1 MPTQEAHGT
10 SRALRQGALARVAGA
25 YAAMVALLTAIAAWG
40 QSLVPTI
47 AVGNRSTINTD
58 DPFWVD
64 PWVRWDSN
72 WYGGIAENGY
82 AYTPGQQSGIAFF
95 PSYPMAIR
103 GLTEV
108 TGDHQ
113 VSGVL
118 ITLVCGLLSVLLFHN
133 WLRTRVSGRAAT
145 LALAS
150 LMVYPYAFFLYG
162 AMYSDALFLLCV
174 LAAFTCLEKR
184 WFLAAGLIGAVA
196 TAGRPV
202 GLALVAGLCVRTL
215 EMLAQ
220 DRSGARERASA
231 ETRVTFRDL
240 LLSLRDLRFRHVTV
254 LTAVLGLASWCFY
267 LWRTFGNPLAFAA
280 VQGSPGWDQ
289 GSGPRTWFKIAFGGQ
304 MLHGPWDIKAVLFAQ
319 ALCCLLAVLAIPQVL
334 KRFGWGYATYVVVVL
349 GIPLIGSKDFLG
361 CGRYVMMAFPVFA
374 VLGSL
379 LVEQKRRWLRIAVPV
394 VSALALVVAT
404 FFYGLGV
411 LIS

>member
-25 YAAMVALLTAIAAWG
+25 YAAMLALLTAIAAWG

-118 ITLVCGLLSVLLFHN
+118 ITLRSAVCSPCWPSRRSSSASVGVMRPMSS
-133 WLRTRVSGRAAT
+133 WSWASPSSAART
-145 LALAS
+145 
-150 LMVYPYAFFLYG
+150 F
-162 AMYSDALFLLCV
+162 
-174 LAAFTCLEKR
+174 
-184 WFLAAGLIGAVA
+184 WAAG
-196 TAGRPV
+196 
-202 GLALVAGLCVRTL
+202 
-215 EMLAQ
+215 
-220 DRSGARERASA
+220 
-231 ETRVTFRDL
+231 VT
-240 LLSLRDLRFRHVTV
+240 S
-254 LTAVLGLASWCFY
+254 
-267 LWRTFGNPLAFAA
+267 
-280 VQGSPGWDQ
+280 
-289 GSGPRTWFKIAFGGQ
+289 
-304 MLHGPWDIKAVLFAQ
+304 
-319 ALCCLLAVLAIPQVL
+319 
-334 KRFGWGYATYVVVVL
+334 
-349 GIPLIGSKDFLG
+349 
-361 CGRYVMMAFPVFA
+361 
-374 VLGSL
+374 
-379 LVEQKRRWLRIAVPV
+379 
-394 VSALALVVAT
+394 
-404 FFYGLGV
+404 
-411 LIS
+411 